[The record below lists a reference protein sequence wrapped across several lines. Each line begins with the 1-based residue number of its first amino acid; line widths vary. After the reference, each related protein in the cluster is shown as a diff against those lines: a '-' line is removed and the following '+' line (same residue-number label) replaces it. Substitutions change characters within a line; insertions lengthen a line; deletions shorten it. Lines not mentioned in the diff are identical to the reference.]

1 MKASFLFTAAL
12 LAASTAFAASKSY
25 NLSSPDGALTVTVEA
40 GGVLRYSVSRE
51 GTLLLSP
58 SEIGLFLEDGRALD
72 ASSKVRKVTRRSVD
86 KTVAA
91 PVYKKAQVRDHFQE
105 MTLDFKDFQL
115 VFRAYDEGVAYRIV
129 PQVKRAFAVKKEQV
143 QYAFPK
149 DWKAYVPYVN
159 RDPNSLEAQFHSSF
173 ESRYDVHPLSRWTD
187 GRIAFMPITVEAEDG
202 VTLCITESDLVHYP
216 GTYLRLAKDGKTMLE
231 GLQAG
236 LPTGEEEHFRTS
248 IQGREDVIA
257 RFDAAGALPWR
268 VLLVAPEAK
277 DLIDSDMPWVLA
289 KEPAGDFSWVKP
301 GKVAWD
307 WWNNW
312 NVYGVNFRAGINN
325 ETYKFYIDFASKV
338 GVEYVILDEGWAV
351 DREKGLFDVIPEF
364 DIKELVDYGAKRNV
378 GIILWA
384 YFTLFDKDM
393 EEVCRHYSAM
403 GVKGFKVDFMD
414 RDDQRMVDFYYRA
427 AETAARYNLMLD
439 FHGAY
444 KPTGLQRTWPN
455 VINFE
460 GVYGLENMK
469 WDNDGDQVTYDVQLP
484 FLRNVA
490 GPMDYTQGAM
500 HNAGKD
506 NYHASHSQP
515 MSQGTRCRQLAEY
528 TIFTSPLNMLCDSP
542 SNYLKELECARFIAE
557 VPTVWDET
565 VPLVGV
571 IGEQVAVAR
580 RKGSVWYVGALTGWN
595 AREMEIDLGF
605 LDDGDWKM
613 EIFRDGVNADRAAE
627 DYVHETAAVPS
638 DRKITV
644 QMAPGGGWTARIT
657 PSALSGG
664 NDAEENPVIN
674 DILAVGYPDEARDAK
689 PRDAGKIRY
698 IEGE

>member
-1 MKASFLFTAAL
+1 MKASFIFTAVI
-12 LAASTAFAASKSY
+12 LAASTAFAAPKSY

-105 MTLDFKDFQL
+105 MTLVFKDFQL
-115 VFRAYDEGVAYRIV
+115 IFRAYDEGVAYRIV
-129 PQVKRAFAVKKEQV
+129 PLVKGSFAVKKEQV
-143 QYAFPK
+143 QYAFPQ

-173 ESRYDVHPLSRWTD
+173 ESRYDAHPLSRWTD
-187 GRIAFMPITVEAEDG
+187 GRIAFMPIAVEAEG
-202 VTLCITESDLVHYP
+202 GITLCITESDLVHYP
-216 GTYLRLAKDGKTMLE
+216 GTYLRLAKGAKTTLE

-277 DLIDSDMPWVLA
+277 DLIGSDMPWVLA
-289 KEPAGDFSWVKP
+289 KEPSGGFSWVKP

-312 NVYGVNFRAGINN
+312 NIYGVDFRAGINN

-351 DREKGLFDVIPEF
+351 DRTKGLFDVIPEI
-364 DIKELVDYGAKRNV
+364 DIKGLVDYGAERNV

-384 YFTLFDKDM
+384 YYTLFEKDM

-455 VINFE
+455 VVNFE

-528 TIFTSPLNMLCDSP
+528 TVFTSPLNMLCDSP
-542 SNYLKELECARFIAE
+542 SNYLKELECARFIAA

-565 VPLVGV
+565 VPLAGV

-580 RKGSVWYVGALTGWN
+580 RKGSVWYVGALTDWT

-605 LDDGDWKM
+605 LGDGDWTM
-613 EIFRDGVNADRAAE
+613 EIFRDGANADRAAE
-627 DYVHETAAVPS
+627 DYVRETVPVPAG
-638 DRKITV
+638 RKVTAR
-644 QMAPGGGWTARIT
+644 MAPGGGWTARIT
-657 PSALSGG
+657 
-664 NDAEENPVIN
+664 E
-674 DILAVGYPDEARDAK
+674 R
-689 PRDAGKIRY
+689 
-698 IEGE
+698 